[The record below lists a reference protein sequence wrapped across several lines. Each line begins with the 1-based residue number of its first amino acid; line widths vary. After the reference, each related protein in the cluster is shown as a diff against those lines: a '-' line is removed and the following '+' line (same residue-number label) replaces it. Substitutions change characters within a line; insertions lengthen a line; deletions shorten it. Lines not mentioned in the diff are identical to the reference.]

1 MLTDLQVENFK
12 AWSDL
17 KIEFGKITAIF
28 GENSAGKSSLLQFL
42 LMLKQT
48 KNAVDPGLVLDF
60 GGGPNELVD
69 LGGYSDTVHRGSE
82 DKADLLSLP
91 DMQWSLTWTRPGF
104 RQLRVPGRRRDEEGS
119 PSALRG
125 DTLRLTSHVGVRD
138 QSRPRVS
145 AESIE
150 YEFADTTFCLRR
162 KVVGSG
168 AAPGGFELTCS
179 EPELLESRRHTWYR
193 RRPQQRPD
201 KPLAGPVKTHL
212 FPTEVRLQAPFL
224 HRVLGQFEASYERL
238 MDGVFYLGPLREHPR
253 REYRWRG
260 AGREGVGH
268 RGEYT
273 IDAVLSAT
281 ERAPKEDLEGRIA
294 SRLKQLGLIE
304 SFSIREFAE
313 GSGLYQTVVTRVAGG
328 PETTLVDVGFGV
340 SQVLPVLVLLYY
352 VPPHSIVLVEQ
363 PELHL
368 HPSIQSGLA
377 DVMLDVAQERH
388 VQIVVESHSEHM
400 LRRFQ
405 RRVAEGA
412 FRASDVRLYFVGSA
426 GGEAQ
431 LDALRLNEWGG
442 IENWPENFFGD
453 EMAEIAATSKAGL
466 KRRIEAGL

>member
-1 MLTDLQVENFK
+1 MLTELQVENFK

-17 KIEFGKITAIF
+17 KIELGKVTAIF

-48 KNAVDPGLVLDF
+48 KNAVDLGLVLDF

-69 LGGYSDTVHRGSE
+69 LGSYSDTVHRRSE
-82 DKADLLSLP
+82 DKADLLGLP
-91 DMQWSLTWTRPGF
+91 DMQWSLSWTSPGF
-104 RQLRVPGRRRDEEGS
+104 RQLRLPGGRRDGEGS
-119 PSALRG
+119 PLALRG
-125 DTLRLTSHVGVRD
+125 DTLRLTASVGMRD
-138 QSRPRVS
+138 RSGPRLS

-150 YEFADTTFCLRR
+150 YEFGGTAFGLRR
-162 KVVGSG
+162 RVAGG
-168 AAPGGFELTCS
+168 GLPGGFELTCS
-179 EPELLESRRHTWYR
+179 EPKFLERRGHR
-193 RRPQQRPD
+193 RLFGRRSQQD
-201 KPLAGPVKTHL
+201 TDESSAGPIKTHL
-212 FPTEVRLQAPFL
+212 FPSESRLQAPFL
-224 HRVLGQFEASYERL
+224 HFTLGRFEASYEKL
-238 MDGVFYLGPLREHPR
+238 MDSVFYLGPLREHPR

-273 IDAVLSAT
+273 VDAVLSAK
-281 ERAPKEDLEGRIA
+281 ERDFGGDLEGRIA
-294 SRLKQLGLIE
+294 VWLKKLGLIE

-313 GSGLYQTVVTRVAGG
+313 GSGLYQTVVTRAVGG

-377 DVMLDVAQERH
+377 DVMLDVARERH

-426 GGEAQ
+426 NGEAQ
-431 LDALRLNEWGG
+431 LDSLRLNDWGG

-453 EMAEIAATSKAGL
+453 EFGEIAATSKAGL
-466 KRRIEAGL
+466 KRRIEAGR

>member
-1 MLTDLQVENFK
+1 MLTELQVENFK

-17 KIEFGKITAIF
+17 RIEFGKVTAIF

-69 LGGYSDTVHRGSE
+69 LGSYSDTVHRGNE

-104 RQLRVPGRRRDEEGS
+104 RQLRVPGRHRDGEGS

-138 QSRPRVS
+138 QARPRLS

-150 YEFADTTFCLRR
+150 YEFAGTTFCLRR

-168 AAPGGFELTCS
+168 APSGFELTSS
-179 EPELLESRRHTWYR
+179 EPELLASRRQHIFR
-193 RRPQQRPD
+193 RRSLERSSE
-201 KPLAGPVKTHL
+201 PLPGPVKTHL
-212 FPTEVRLQAPFL
+212 FPTEVRFQAPFL
-224 HRVLGQFEASYERL
+224 HLNLGRFEASYEKL
-238 MDGVFYLGPLREHPR
+238 MDNIYYLGPLREHPR

-273 IDAVLSAT
+273 IDAILSAT
-281 ERAPKEDLEGRIA
+281 ERDPRKDLEGRIA

-304 SFSIREFAE
+304 SFDIREFAK
-313 GSGLYQTVVTRVAGG
+313 GSGLYQTVVTRATGG

-377 DVMLDVAQERH
+377 DVMLDVARERH
-388 VQIVVESHSEHM
+388 VQIVVESHSEHL

-405 RRVAEGA
+405 RRVAEGT
-412 FRASDVRLYFVGSA
+412 FRAPDVRLYFVGSA
-426 GGEAQ
+426 NGEAR
-431 LDALRLNEWGG
+431 LDTLRLNEWGG
-442 IENWPENFFGD
+442 IENWPEQFFGD
-453 EMAEIAATSKAGL
+453 EMGEIAATSKAGL
-466 KRRIEAGL
+466 KRRLEAR